1 MSSSI
6 EIRALTKRYGATT
19 AVSDLTFTVR
29 PGTITGFLGP
39 KGAGSFSPPAVQCSQ
54 SHHRPS

>member
-54 SHHRPS
+54 